1 MNNPP
6 AAPDKQYLPGDFAI
20 WIFIFAEL
28 LVFGI
33 FFLSYAFARAHNVE
47 LFNEHQLLLDRESGA
62 INTVI
67 LITSSFFVVCAVN
80 AIRGNAATA
89 CARWMGLALLAGACF
104 IGIKLQE
111 FGARYDAGISLST
124 STFFMF
130 YLSLTFFHFM
140 HVLSGYGDTGR
151 GRRKGLARQLQC
163 RKPYRCKNRRILLAH
178 GGPGVDRPVP
188 AGLPD
193 EAGMTR
199 ANRNALLVWLVLVM
213 LTGASYTLGRFG
225 FGGTGIM
232 LVLLLSVTLK
242 GQLVADHFMGLRGVR
257 SRWRRVVTGWLLVVV
272 ALIGLAYLPGEY

>member
-140 HVLSGYGDTGR
+140 HVPQCAACLDGAGHAD
-151 GRRKGLARQLQC
+151 RRQLHAGPVWVRRHRYYVGATLVYIAEGLAGGRPFHGFAGCPVALAPGRYGLAARRC
-163 RKPYRCKNRRILLAH
+163 RADWTGIPAGRIL
-178 GGPGVDRPVP
+178 
-188 AGLPD
+188 
-193 EAGMTR
+193 
-199 ANRNALLVWLVLVM
+199 
-213 LTGASYTLGRFG
+213 
-225 FGGTGIM
+225 
-232 LVLLLSVTLK
+232 K
-242 GQLVADHFMGLRGVR
+242 
-257 SRWRRVVTGWLLVVV
+257 
-272 ALIGLAYLPGEY
+272 